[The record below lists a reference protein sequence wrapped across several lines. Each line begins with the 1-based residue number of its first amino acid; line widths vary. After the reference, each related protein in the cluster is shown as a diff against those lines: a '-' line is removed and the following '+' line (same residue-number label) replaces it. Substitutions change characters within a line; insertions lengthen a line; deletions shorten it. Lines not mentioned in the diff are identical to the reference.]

1 MLIPSA
7 STVVAALPGRSH
19 HPGPGLLGN
28 RVRSR
33 RAGLKRRRVVLVE
46 PAGAQLVTAGPSLG
60 VGVGVLSQSAEELVD
75 PWVLDA
81 VHCELVTP

>member
-33 RAGLKRRRVVLVE
+33 RTGVKRRRVVLVE
-46 PAGAQLVTAGPSLG
+46 PAGAQLVTAGPGLG
-60 VGVGVLSQSAEELVD
+60 VGVGVLSQGAEELAD